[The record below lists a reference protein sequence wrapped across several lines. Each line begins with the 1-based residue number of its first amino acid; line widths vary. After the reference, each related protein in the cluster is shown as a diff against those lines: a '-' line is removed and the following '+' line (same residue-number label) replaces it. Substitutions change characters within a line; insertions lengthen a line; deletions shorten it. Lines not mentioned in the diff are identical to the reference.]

1 MLRSIPRS
9 IRPVARLTR
18 AARSPIAIATQS
30 RSYATETSLPPSK
43 NDAFANGTNAFYAD
57 Q

>member
-9 IRPVARLTR
+9 FRPLTR
-18 AARSPIAIATQS
+18 ASRSTRLPASLAQAT